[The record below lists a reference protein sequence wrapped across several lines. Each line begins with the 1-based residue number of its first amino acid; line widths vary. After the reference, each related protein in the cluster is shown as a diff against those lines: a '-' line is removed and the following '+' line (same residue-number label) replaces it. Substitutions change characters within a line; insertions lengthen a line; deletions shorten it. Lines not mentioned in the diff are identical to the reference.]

1 MTAFRNFFSVNNFVF
16 GKGCFNELPTIIEK
30 QRLETPSFFVYLV
43 DEVFKG
49 KPLEKRIPLSS
60 GDFIIWLGTQNEPK
74 TSKVDELTQQILKG
88 HDQLPAGIVGIGGGI
103 MMDYAKAISLT
114 LTNPGPS
121 ESYQGLDLIKNKGV
135 WSACIPTIAG
145 TGAEVSMT
153 AVLSGPEKK
162 LGIKCDYTVAN
173 QIILD
178 PELCEGVP
186 APQRFYTGMDSY
198 IHAVEALTGH
208 CRNTFGDAY
217 GEKSLAMCQDV
228 FLNYDN
234 IYSPEADEKLMV
246 ASYLGGLSLTY
257 SQVGVCH
264 ALSYGLSH
272 VLGTHHGLANCICFN
287 HLEDFYGDYVGEFHQ
302 MLKRHKIE
310 LPQGITKDLPREKLT
325 EMAQVAYA
333 LDHMWLH
340 ALGEDWQ
347 NKIDI
352 KTLEDLFAR
361 L

>member
-1 MTAFRNFFSVNNFVF
+1 MSGFRNFFNVNNFIF
-16 GKGCFNELPTIIEK
+16 GKGSFNELGNVLEK
-30 QRLETPSFFVYLV
+30 KRKEIPSFFIFIV
-43 DEVFKG
+43 DDVFRG
-49 KPLEKRIPLSS
+49 KALESRIPLS
-60 GDFIIWLGTQNEPK
+60 GDDYIIWLGTRDEPK
-74 TSKVDELTQQILKG
+74 TSVVDQLTAQILND
-88 HDQLPAGIVGIGGGI
+88 HDKLPAGIIGIGGGI

-121 ESYQGLDLIKNKGV
+121 ESYQGLDLIKYKGV

-162 LGIKCDYTVAN
+162 LGIKCDYAVAS

-178 PELCEGVP
+178 PELCRGVP
-186 APQRFYTGMDSY
+186 PAQRFYTGMDSY

-217 GEKSLAMCQDV
+217 GEKSLEMCQDV
-228 FLNYDN
+228 FLNYEN
-234 IYSPEADEKLMV
+234 SYHPEADEKLMV

-272 VLGTHHGLANCICFN
+272 VLGTHHGIANCICFN
-287 HLEDFYGDYVGEFHQ
+287 HLEQYYGDYVDEFHR
-302 MLKRHKIE
+302 MLEMHKID
-310 LPQGITKDLPREKLT
+310 LPQGITRDLPREKLT
-325 EMAQVAYA
+325 EMAKIAYA

-340 ALGEDWQ
+340 ALGEDWK
-347 NKIDI
+347 NKLDI
-352 KTLEDLFAR
+352 ETLEGLFAR